1 MQILRANFVVHFA
14 KELSLQLLQEMDQV
28 PQLCVKFSGGLE
40 AKFEPD
46 VVAFSSVVGSAHG
59 RFDIVLLS
67 DRRLRCG
74 SAVAKGVGSGRVRTH
89 TRASSAGSCPGRLRG
104 RKRLGS
110 SDNAAEEPS
119 RRSCRQDLLPIGD
132 VSVSQH
138 AKFAMGAVPVDL
150 SRCRGA
156 RRASSDINV
165 QPGDHRLRSR
175 AEMGSGAGGLALVE
189 SAKSDSWRENLRGYG
204 QCGRSRFAVGANS
217 GAPVHLPMGV
227 RPSAMIF
234 GATISAMEKQ
244 SRWRSGIELLL
255 RGLSVQGVEANLV
268 TCNSAMSACE
278 KANAWPWATELLGEE
293 MLRKRMACDEISF
306 NAALGACRPE
316 WRAAGLCLQAMQE
329 QRLGGDAVTA
339 AALWPMVELS
349 GQFAPLPPL
358 LRGLLS
364 ESSERRQVEA
374 LELLEASGMLS
385 EDALANFAGAYAGR
399 LLPAL
404 QQLSSSSWSG
414 PAVGDT
420 RLHLPALERSFSLG
434 RHFTEEALEAL
445 CLASSPC
452 WLPTARCRSREALLA
467 SESLAASATEP
478 VAAAIAAWASQT
490 LSRHGLP
497 PRYTAGFG
505 TAEVG
510 APLPVFVEHDRS
522 QHAERGVFQRL
533 LSGVAVT

>member
-1 MQILRANFVVHFA
+1 M
-14 KELSLQLLQEMDQV
+14 
-28 PQLCVKFSGGLE
+28 
-40 AKFEPD
+40 
-46 VVAFSSVVGSAHG
+46 
-59 RFDIVLLS
+59 
-67 DRRLRCG
+67 
-74 SAVAKGVGSGRVRTH
+74 
-89 TRASSAGSCPGRLRG
+89 
-104 RKRLGS
+104 LG
-110 SDNAAEEPS
+110 
-119 RRSCRQDLLPIGD
+119 
-132 VSVSQH
+132 
-138 AKFAMGAVPVDL
+138 
-150 SRCRGA
+150 
-156 RRASSDINV
+156 
-165 QPGDHRLRSR
+165 
-175 AEMGSGAGGLALVE
+175 
-189 SAKSDSWRENLRGYG
+189 
-204 QCGRSRFAVGANS
+204 
-217 GAPVHLPMGV
+217 
-227 RPSAMIF
+227 
-234 GATISAMEKQ
+234 T
-244 SRWRSGIELLL
+244 
-255 RGLSVQGVEANLV
+255 
-268 TCNSAMSACE
+268 
-278 KANAWPWATELLGEE
+278 
-293 MLRKRMACDEISF
+293 RMACDEISF

-339 AALWPMVELS
+339 AALWPTVELS

-364 ESSERRQVEA
+364 ESSERRQVEG

-414 PAVGDT
+414 LAEGST

-445 CLASSPC
+445 CLAPSPC
-452 WLPTARCRSREALLA
+452 WLPTARFRSREALLA

-490 LSRHGLP
+490 LSRHRLP

-522 QHAERGVFQRL
+522 QHAE
-533 LSGVAVT
+533 

>member
-1 MQILRANFVVHFA
+1 
-14 KELSLQLLQEMDQV
+14 
-28 PQLCVKFSGGLE
+28 
-40 AKFEPD
+40 
-46 VVAFSSVVGSAHG
+46 
-59 RFDIVLLS
+59 
-67 DRRLRCG
+67 
-74 SAVAKGVGSGRVRTH
+74 
-89 TRASSAGSCPGRLRG
+89 
-104 RKRLGS
+104 
-110 SDNAAEEPS
+110 
-119 RRSCRQDLLPIGD
+119 
-132 VSVSQH
+132 
-138 AKFAMGAVPVDL
+138 
-150 SRCRGA
+150 
-156 RRASSDINV
+156 
-165 QPGDHRLRSR
+165 
-175 AEMGSGAGGLALVE
+175 
-189 SAKSDSWRENLRGYG
+189 
-204 QCGRSRFAVGANS
+204 
-217 GAPVHLPMGV
+217 
-227 RPSAMIF
+227 MIF

-278 KANAWPWATELLGEE
+278 KADAWPWATELLGEE
-293 MLRKRMACDEISF
+293 MLGKRMACDEISF

-339 AALWPMVELS
+339 AALWPMVEMS

-414 PAVGDT
+414 LAWDGST

-445 CLASSPC
+445 CLAPSPC
-452 WLPTARCRSREALLA
+452 WLPTARFRSREALLA

-490 LSRHGLP
+490 LSRHRLP

-505 TAEVG
+505 TAEETG
-510 APLPVFVEHDRS
+510 LPLCKVVERWSFPEAAQGRGKDKQRS
-522 QHAERGVFQRL
+522 PTYPLRNMD
-533 LSGVAVT
+533 